1 MPKTCQFVKDS
12 ISRAANLHFG
22 TVKLMVLDAKTK
34 TFPLEMSTNYKLRT
48 IVPVQLPQEFKMTL
62 GKDTLGKK
70 TLKITFVYFLMF
82 KGPYSISKSFP
93 FFILITIHIVQNMY
107 FRQIFLKML

>member
-82 KGPYSISKSFP
+82 NVSR
-93 FFILITIHIVQNMY
+93 FFFFCFCFV
-107 FRQIFLKML
+107 F